1 MMFFCQLQILIM
13 IFIYLY
19 LLVMVKEILI
29 ELKEMDIMAVKD
41 GG

>member
-1 MMFFCQLQILIM
+1 MFFCQLQILIM